1 MGKLPSALFGI
12 IAEIQRSLT
21 SPVRQVTVNQS
32 TTAYSRS
39 EGKRAMYITQMVIV
53 SMWCLCG
60 IASSGADVL
69 NVIGHPTDLLELK
82 KKWPSNSVYCA
93 YTKETISIAHGN
105 EGAVYKRYVVDKPGT
120 NPSVLPGGTCDYVH
134 PLLQYHVRSV
144 GTNSAETVE
153 AIEVYKYAN
162 EDSLFRSVCKDL
174 GIEVLP
180 FHEAVAIDPEQMWR
194 ESDHNYLNIVARTA
208 KYGDMT
214 VIYYFEE
221 TNLVSIT
228 AVPKVEI
235 KQSAGCRRGVADP
248 TCERNGVLDLQSIR
262 FMALNMLAPDVD
274 QKELE
279 IAQDFSASGKEK
291 FLRVVESIKRR
302 SKEGASTYERM
313 IQLGLAISKETLIK
327 KRPVSRRERIYSTA
341 GNEIQV
347 MTMCVQ
353 SLIKHEVLTTL
364 FVDRDLLKGFEKV
377 IFPYIGELP
386 QSLHDC
392 RKHMKIIKEINNF
405 AGTRCVVFC
414 DSGLTLLY
422 DKEILRYAF
431 LPCASS
437 GENQFW
443 EMLGIS
449 GELLD
454 IQGGHQYV
462 RWR

>member
-12 IAEIQRSLT
+12 IAEIQMRLT

-32 TTAYSRS
+32 TTAYCRS

-134 PLLQYHVRSV
+134 PLLQYHVKSV

-180 FHEAVAIDPEQMWR
+180 FHEAVAIAPEQMWR

-214 VIYYFEE
+214 VIYYYEE
-221 TNLVSIT
+221 TNLVSLT
-228 AVPKVEI
+228 AFPKRGDKEGAGRETSKALL
-235 KQSAGCRRGVADP
+235 KQSGV
-248 TCERNGVLDLQSIR
+248 VDLQDVRLGAINQ
-262 FMALNMLAPDVD
+262 LGLDVD
-274 QKELE
+274 RTEWEKVQKWSDVR
-279 IAQDFSASGKEK
+279 QKK
-291 FLRVVESIKRR
+291 FLRFVESIKSR
-302 SKEGASTYERM
+302 SEDGAPTYERM
-313 IQLGLAISKETLIK
+313 ARTGLFFSEEIRIV
-327 KRPVSRRERIYSTA
+327 KRPVSRSERVYSTA
-341 GNEIQV
+341 GKGVQV
-347 MTMCVQ
+347 ITMWAP
-353 SLIKHEVLTTL
+353 LPIKYETTVAL
-364 FVDRDLLKGFEKV
+364 FIDQNILGGVSKV

-431 LPCASS
+431 LPYASS

-443 EMLGIS
+443 KMLGIS